1 MNVYFVYIIAS
12 KRNRTLYVGVTNN
25 RIRRVY
31 KHRNDIIQG
40 FTKKYSLHRLVYY
53 EQTNDI
59 YSAIQ
64 REKSLKKWNRKW
76 KIKLSEKFNPNWDD
90 LYDEVTG

>member
-1 MNVYFVYIIAS
+1 VYFVYIIAS